1 MMTNEVARIARAAGA
16 TCYTDPFVPNATPPE
31 PAKLIERLFGAR
43 DARKESA
50 LLGAA

>member
-16 TCYTDPFVPNATPPE
+16 TCYTDPFIPNAKPPE
-31 PAKLIERLFGAR
+31 SAKLIERLFGAR
-43 DARKESA
+43 DARKESP